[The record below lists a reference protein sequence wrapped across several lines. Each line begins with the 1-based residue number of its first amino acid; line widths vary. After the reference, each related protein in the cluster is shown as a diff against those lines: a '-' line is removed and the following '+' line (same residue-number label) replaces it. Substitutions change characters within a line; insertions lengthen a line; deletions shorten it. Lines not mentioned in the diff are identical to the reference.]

1 MPAVGK
7 PLDPQSL
14 ESPRWSPASSAEAAI
29 EEEEEA
35 SEARGPREVTL
46 PDCLEK
52 RPTRFCR
59 AVMCL
64 AHGCRGEAATIPPG
78 RERV

>member
-1 MPAVGK
+1 M
-7 PLDPQSL
+7 
-14 ESPRWSPASSAEAAI
+14 
-29 EEEEEA
+29 
-35 SEARGPREVTL
+35 L

-52 RPTRFCR
+52 RLTRFCR
-59 AVMCL
+59 AAMCL